1 MQTPT
6 AAPISTARAL
16 WHSSLRFSAGNLLLA
31 ALYFYSGKLGL
42 SLATI
47 NPSVTAIWPAAGIAV
62 SALALF
68 GYRLWPG
75 ILVGSIVLNF
85 FISGNLPGSLAI
97 ACANTTEAAVSAW
110 FIARLGGVK
119 VFERTLHLLGFLA
132 LSGFVSAAISATA
145 GTLILSWELRSNA
158 PPLPELWFTWWIG
171 DAMSI
176 WSVTPF
182 LVLGFHALVK
192 SRIHRPEIRSL
203 RFLEGS
209 FVFLALIIGNAV
221 SYGGILPEPFKFLP
235 AGFSSLPSLF
245 WVAMRFGALPT
256 SASLLLHCVFAI
268 TGTIRGHGQYAELE
282 NSYLVLQL
290 NLATRIFL
298 FQSLAVLVASGN
310 RLVSRLRASEQRID
324 GIIQSVPGVVWESM
338 GDPAT
343 NGHRYTFVSHQLESE
358 AGYSPAE
365 IMDHPAFF
373 KQIVHPEDR
382 ERVIREA
389 SDTFAGKGHG
399 IIQYR
404 VITRDGRVLE
414 VEARSAVIRDVKGV
428 TIGRRGFIL
437 DISERKRFE
446 ALLKETEEHLRMAQK
461 METVGR
467 LAGGIAHDFNNHLTA
482 INGFSDLILGAVPQ
496 ESPIAGYAREIRK
509 AGTKAADLTAQLL
522 TFSRKDVYK
531 RQMFDLNGLI
541 ADQERFLTSIIGDEV
556 RLGLSLAPGPLRVK
570 ADPDQVERILAN
582 LVRNARDAVSHGG
595 VITVSTAYW
604 GQLTAGGAGFF
615 LEPKPGPYVVL
626 SVADTGAGISAETM
640 GHLFEPFFT
649 TKGISRARG
658 LGLSTIYGI
667 LERSGWRAD
676 RTRAPASTSSC
687 TPMSSN
693 RKNRSMARPDPV
705 SSRSDGGCTSVQ
717 DAPRATPSRTSPD

>member
-6 AAPISTARAL
+6 AAPTSTARAR
-16 WHSSLRFSAGNLLLA
+16 WHSSLKFTAGNLLLA
-31 ALYFYSGKLGL
+31 ALYFYTGKLGL

-47 NPSVTAIWPAAGIAV
+47 HPSVTAIWPAAGIAV
-62 SALALF
+62 SAFALF

-75 ILVGSIVLNF
+75 VLVGSLILNL
-85 FISGNLPGSLAI
+85 FISGNLPGSAGI
-97 ACANTTEAAVSAW
+97 AVANTAEAAASAW
-110 FIARLGGVK
+110 FMARLGGVK
-119 VFERTLHLLGFLA
+119 VFESTLHLLGFLA
-132 LSGFVSAAISATA
+132 LSGFLSAAISATA
-145 GTLILSWELRSNA
+145 GALILSWAPQSNA
-158 PPLPELWFTWWIG
+158 PPFPELWYTWWIG

-182 LVLGFHALVK
+182 LVLGYHALVK
-192 SRIHRPEIRSL
+192 RRVHLPEIRSL

-209 FVFLALIIGNAV
+209 ALFLAFIIGNAV

-245 WVAMRFGALPT
+245 WVSMRFGALPT
-256 SASLLLHCVFAI
+256 SAALFLHCVFAI

-298 FQSLAVLVASGN
+298 FQSLAVLVASRN
-310 RLVSRLRASEQRID
+310 RLVARLRASEQRID
-324 GIIQSVPGVVWESM
+324 GIVQSVPGVVWESM

-343 NGHRYTFVSHQLESE
+343 LGHRYTFVSQQIESE
-358 AGYSPAE
+358 AGYSPAD

-389 SDTFAGKGHG
+389 SNTFAGKGDG

-414 VEARSAVIRDVKGV
+414 VEARTAVIRDAKGV
-428 TIGRRGFIL
+428 IIGRRGFIL

-446 ALLKETEEHLRMAQK
+446 ALFREAEEQLRLRQK

-496 ESPIAGYAREIRK
+496 QSPVAGYAREIRK
-509 AGTKAADLTAQLL
+509 AGSKSAELTAQLL
-522 TFSRKDVYK
+522 TFSRKDVYQ
-531 RQMFDLNGLI
+531 RQVFDLNGLI
-541 ADQERFLTSIIGDEV
+541 ADQERFLTSILGEET
-556 RLGLSLAPGPLRVK
+556 RLGLSLAPGPLWVK
-570 ADPDQVERILAN
+570 EDSYQVERILAN

-604 GQLTAGGAGFF
+604 DQSMAGGAGFF
-615 LEPKPGPYVVL
+615 LEPKSGPYVVL
-626 SVADTGAGISAETM
+626 SVADTGAGISADTM

-649 TKGISRARG
+649 TKGRTRAWG

-667 LERSGWRAD
+667 LERIGGGIRVETRQDVGTRFDVFLHAHVAEQETASG
-676 RTRAPASTSSC
+676 
-687 TPMSSN
+687 
-693 RKNRSMARPDPV
+693 
-705 SSRSDGGCTSVQ
+705 
-717 DAPRATPSRTSPD
+717 ATPSRKIPD